1 MAFVEFGGKRHP
13 LPAGE
18 MLIGKGADCHLRLEG
33 PGIAPRHAI
42 LTTAPDLS
50 VAIRRFD
57 DTVEVDVN
65 GVRLG
70 PLPQPLLHG
79 DKISI
84 GMVDLLFADERKS
97 GSTQYISALKLPP
110 IPDKAKPGTPGKAT
124 TGTGGRVVCLTDGRE
139 YQVIGAA
146 LVFGRDA
153 KADVVVPGGQ
163 VSRRHAEIVATPRG
177 YMVVDYSTNGTWV
190 NGERVQNQRLLA
202 RADIIKLGEEEFRFY
217 ADLAPAAAPAPPP
230 PPPQAAAPPPPPPPP
245 PAAAAPP
252 PPAAQPAYAPPHL
265 ANTGFMP
272 SPLTPASH
280 ASPRTGE
287 ELLDLGSVMPAP
299 PRAVAPPPPPAAPV
313 VPAPPAPAPAPP
325 PPAPPAPPVAAKPP
339 AAPAVQAPPPAAPV
353 RTSAP
358 QALAKFVIRS
368 GPQKGERLYVKVPIV
383 NIGRADYND
392 IVLADES
399 VSSQHAKLTR
409 REGLWILTDL
419 GSTNGTLVDG
429 ERIEEDTPLAP
440 GNFVRFG
447 DVQLIFEPTDD
458 NAAVNAPKATRA
470 IQAIKL
476 PPPPPKADR

>member
-1 MAFVEFGGKRHP
+1 MAFVEFGGKRHS
-13 LPAGE
+13 LPAGD
-18 MLIGKGADCHLRLEG
+18 MLLGKGADCHLRLEG

-42 LTTAPDLS
+42 LTTAPDQS
-50 VAIRRFD
+50 VAIRKFD
-57 DTVEVDVN
+57 DTVEVEVN

-110 IPDKAKPGTPGKAT
+110 IPEKAKPGGPGKAT

-202 RADIIKLGEEEFRFY
+202 RADIVKVGEEEFRFY
-217 ADLAPAAAPAPPP
+217 ADLAPAA
-230 PPPQAAAPPPPPPPP
+230 PPPPPP
-245 PAAAAPP
+245 PAAAPVAPP
-252 PPAAQPAYAPPHL
+252 PAYAPPHL
-265 ANTGFMP
+265 ANTGFMS
-272 SPLTPASH
+272 SPPTPASH

-287 ELLDLGSVMPAP
+287 EMLDLDAAV
-299 PRAVAPPPPPAAPV
+299 PRAAA
-313 VPAPPAPAPAPP
+313 AH
-325 PPAPPAPPVAAKPP
+325 PAPPVAA
-339 AAPAVQAPPPAAPV
+339 APEHPL
-353 RTSAP
+353 AP
-358 QALAKFVIRS
+358 QALAKFVVRS
-368 GPQKGERLYVKVPIV
+368 GPQKGERILVKVPIV
-383 NIGRADYND
+383 NIGRAEYND
-392 IVLADES
+392 IVLSDES

-409 REGLWILTDL
+409 REGIWILTDL

-447 DVQLIFEPTDD
+447 DVQLVFEPTDD

-476 PPPPPKADR
+476 PPTPPKADR